1 MNARLPQSSPV
12 VHPPSAGQ
20 SIGQLAVELPGA
32 TAVFRRLK
40 LDFCCGGHLSL
51 AEAVQGKGLALQDV
65 LAELSALQRP
75 DSAPAPAA
83 ADPGA
88 LIDHI
93 ISRYHDV
100 HRAQLPELIRMA
112 HRVETVHRGKPGV
125 PAGLAGFLETLQ
137 TELTQHMDKEE
148 AILFPMLKAGGNP
161 FVVHPIGMMR
171 AEHVDHGAALEHL
184 NALTNDTHPPAGA
197 CNTWRALYAGV
208 AQLRD
213 DLIDHIHLENNVLLP
228 QFETAKDAAAAATA
242 AASPTSASTAAV
254 STVAMPAS
262 VATSG
267 GCGGGGGGCGCQ

>member
-1 MNARLPQSSPV
+1 MNARLSEHSRALQGL
-12 VHPPSAGQ
+12 SADQ

-51 AEAVQGKGLALQDV
+51 TEAAQAKGLVPDSV
-65 LAELSALQRP
+65 LAELAALQRP
-75 DSAPAPAA
+75 GMAPAA
-83 ADPGA
+83 AEPGE

-93 ISRYHDV
+93 VSRYHDV

-112 HRVETVHRGKPGV
+112 HRVEHVHGGKPGV
-125 PAGLAGFLETLQ
+125 PAGLGAFLETMEQ
-137 TELTQHMDKEE
+137 ELTTHMHKEE

-171 AEHVDHGAALEHL
+171 AEHVDHGAALEQL
-184 NALTNDTHPPAGA
+184 NALTNGANPPAGA

-213 DLIDHIHLENNVLLP
+213 DLIDHIHLENNVLFP
-228 QFETAKDAAAAATA
+228 QFEAATKASTATATATASPAVPSAVATA
-242 AASPTSASTAAV
+242 ANALPQA
-254 STVAMPAS
+254 
-262 VATSG
+262 G
-267 GCGGGGGGCGCQ
+267 GCGGGGAGCGCQ

>member
-1 MNARLPQSSPV
+1 MNACLPVSQPA
-12 VHPPSAGQ
+12 VHNLSADR

-51 AEAVQGKGLALQDV
+51 AEAVQAKGLALGSV

-75 DSAPAPAA
+75 SSDTAPAVTEPA
-83 ADPGA
+83 A

-100 HRAQLPELIRMA
+100 HRAQFPELIRMA
-112 HRVETVHRGKPGV
+112 HRVETVHRGRPGV
-125 PAGLAGFLETLQ
+125 PAGLGDFLENMEQEMAT
-137 TELTQHMDKEE
+137 HMHKEE

-171 AEHVDHGAALEHL
+171 AEHVDHGTALDQL
-184 NALTNDTHPPAGA
+184 NALTNDANPPAGA

-208 AQLRD
+208 AQLRE
-213 DLIDHIHLENNVLLP
+213 DLIHHIHLENNLLFP
-228 QFETAKDAAAAATA
+228 QFEAAPGAEKAT
-242 AASPTSASTAAV
+242 SSAAV
-254 STVAMPAS
+254 SASVSATVA
-262 VATSG
+262 VAAPKTVAPSG
-267 GCGGGGGGCGCQ
+267 GCGGGGGGAGCGCQ